1 MGVMTNIKRIKS
13 GIYLVIDPSMEEEIL
28 LKKLSLTLTKQISAV
43 QIWDNFKSGQNKV
56 ELIRKVHALCAK
68 QKVLLLINNHWEYL
82 KEVDIDGVHFD
93 AIPDDFDEIRE
104 STSRDLVFGITCE
117 NDLADV
123 IWAAKHNIDY
133 ISFCSMF
140 PSSSAVACEMV
151 AYDTVKKASL
161 IFDKMIFLAGGI
173 YPKNIKQL
181 DELRYD
187 GIAVIS
193 GVMNSENP
201 AQAIDEYYKN
211 LNFVR

>member
-1 MGVMTNIKRIKS
+1 MGVMKNTERIKS
-13 GIYLVIDPSMEEEIL
+13 GVYLVIDPSMEEEVL
-28 LKKLSLTLTKQISAV
+28 LKKLSLILAKQISAV
-43 QIWDNFKSGQNKV
+43 QIWDNFKSGQNKL
-56 ELIRKVHALCAK
+56 ELIRKVYALCA
-68 QKVLLLINNHWEYL
+68 QHKVPLLINNHWEYL
-82 KEVDIDGVHFD
+82 KEIDIDGVHFD
-93 AIPDDFDEIRE
+93 TLPDNLDEIRK
-104 STSRDLVFGITCE
+104 STNRDLIFGITCE

-161 IFDKMIFLAGGI
+161 IFNKMIFLAGGI
-173 YPKNIKQL
+173 YPENIKQL

-201 AQAIDEYYKN
+201 DQAIDEYYKN